1 MHIICRELVDRI
13 RIEGKKLKLAQP
25 SGKLGKIVNQV
36 MHVHLYIM
44 YSLFPFLLQRMLWR
58 IW

>member
-25 SGKLGKIVNQV
+25 SGKLEKIVNQV
-36 MHVHLYIM
+36 MHVHVM
-44 YSLFPFLLQRMLWR
+44 YCLFPFFLQRMLWR